1 LIPDDSGIDT
11 YRYRKLRNFCQA
23 CFNTDESNFIAQFG
37 LFPKHGRFHFMPCS
51 FAMPH
56 GNLIGMAIMSTTFTN
71 KSNVGK
77 QDTNDGIRSTIG
89 PYGHKNGAG
98 EFGAKD
104 GMMWAL
110 IVCF

>member
-1 LIPDDSGIDT
+1 VTYSNATLIRINPVSLHNLG
-11 YRYRKLRNFCQA
+11 Y
-23 CFNTDESNFIAQFG
+23 
-37 LFPKHGRFHFMPCS
+37 FPSMAASISCLVS

-98 EFGAKD
+98 EFDAKD